1 MAERAKRNLPY
12 GHFGQVA
19 YSLDDEEWSFERVST
34 PSQIVRSCGPPNHV
48 YQPSERQQFNDV
60 PVRAEPQGQ
69 RMRRQTKDLLEHI
82 PELQPAAGLL
92 PALLRV
98 SEATQE
104 AVLNHDSTTGR
115 LIATSSIR
123 SEIQHK
129 SMRIAALACG
139 ESRTELRLIHVQ
151 NRRRGLSHDQKSWI
165 AVPTLY
171 GEETVCTKFDGPVQQ
186 VVFAE
191 PVDRGEPLLGVRLLR
206 KTLIFRPTHGTAK
219 SSDLEASSNIQPNLM
234 YDMDIKSTGNVA
246 HSDVAFNPWFSQ
258 QIALVDQSG
267 SWTVME
273 FQSRKLS
280 RVARTWT
287 GAVKTSSLS
296 DGWARIAW
304 LFNLETIAVCARD
317 TITLFSIAGQ
327 NSARLHTI
335 APDIASG
342 APWILDFAILPG
354 QMDKFAVLTTNN
366 LLVYRVASSGSHE
379 VQVENIAT
387 IEHFRNPEAT
397 DMRMSIW
404 CCNEG
409 VNVLLYPHT
418 GGVAT
423 LYGLNTSEQATL
435 HIIDPIEVQL
445 KQHSTSSTIVDMH
458 VTPITSSGGG
468 ILNEEQGHTEFFL
481 ATIVVSDGTVLEQIL
496 YRSRRDAVKQEYV
509 TTWETKLNA
518 TGAKVKQIGFAGAI
532 EADSGVHDEHVQEQ
546 PVSKRARRIAPRRK
560 PEDRG
565 IDLSRVAKDFGV
577 HQEFT
582 SIAHVVRE
590 AKSAFRNEEDTILP
604 MRTLDSF
611 QNTESISVVNPGTGE
626 SLEEVQ
632 YLLSESI
639 HVRGPSDDT
648 FAPEEHLR
656 ISSVMARLPIDFPPE
671 LHAHSLPEMYN
682 AIMSCWLAGLADDV
696 PGRVRLAKAAVA
708 RQVTTQLALASRV
721 AHADEG
727 EPQASAR
734 GREEQYPG
742 TAALSRLPIRAPSS
756 AHGEGSGQPLDLAG
770 SSQFSTLPTPSPTA
784 TPSVVTMS
792 TGLSSFAAPEIFR
805 LCRYT
810 TFSKP
815 SPSVLSRPMSKIL
828 SHWNVGD
835 SPAEYDWQ
843 STSKHVQRDDEDED
857 EAEEMSERDRKRLQR
872 RAERHIKRQRREAAA
887 SQAQQMASSQAPEI
901 LTASQPAAM
910 VSESQPIV
918 MSSQP
923 SAPRVAVASQVV
935 PGRFGGRPAKKK
947 RKSGF

>member
-19 YSLDDEEWSFERVST
+19 YSLEDEEWSFERVST
-34 PSQIVRSCGPPNHV
+34 PPQIVRSCGPPNHV
-48 YQPSERQQFNDV
+48 YQPSDREQLKNV

-69 RMRRQTKDLLEHI
+69 RMRRQTKDLLEHV

-92 PALLRV
+92 TELLRV

-151 NRRRGLSHDQKSWI
+151 NRRRGLSHNHKSWV

-191 PVDRGEPLLGVRLLR
+191 PVDRGEPLLGVRLLT
-206 KTLIFRPTHGTAK
+206 KTLIFRPTHGTRK
-219 SSDLEASSNIQPNLM
+219 SAEQEVSSNIQPNLM
-234 YDMDIKSTGNVA
+234 YDVDIKSTGNLA
-246 HSDVAFNPWFSQ
+246 HADVAFNPWFSQ

-287 GAVKTSSLS
+287 GAVKASSLS

-304 LFNLETIAVCARD
+304 LFNLEIIAVCTRD
-317 TITLFSIAGQ
+317 TITLISIAGQ
-327 NSARLHTI
+327 NSARLHTV

-342 APWILDFAILPG
+342 PPWILDFAVLPG

-366 LLVYRVASSGSHE
+366 LLVYRVASSGSHG

-404 CCNEG
+404 CFDEG
-409 VNVLLYPHT
+409 VNVLLYPRT

-423 LYGLNTSEQATL
+423 LYGLNTSAQATF
-435 HIIDPIEVQL
+435 HIIDPIEVRL
-445 KQHSTSSTIVDMH
+445 KRHSTSSTIVDMH

-468 ILNEEQGHTEFFL
+468 ILNEEQGQTEFFL
-481 ATIVVSDGTVLEQIL
+481 ATIVLSDDTVLERIF
-496 YRSRRDAVKQEYV
+496 YRSRRNAVKQEYV

-532 EADSGVHDEHVQEQ
+532 EGDSVVHDEHVQER
-546 PVSKRARRIAPRRK
+546 PVSRRARRIAPRRE

-565 IDLSRVAKDFGV
+565 IDLSRVAKDFDV
-577 HQEFT
+577 HQEFI
-582 SIAHVVRE
+582 SVAHVVGE
-590 AKSAFRNEEDTILP
+590 AKSAFRTEEDTILP

-611 QNTESISVVNPGTGE
+611 QDTESISVANPGAGE
-626 SLEEVQ
+626 SLDEVQ

-639 HVRGPSDDT
+639 HVRDSSDDAFT
-648 FAPEEHLR
+648 PEQRLR
-656 ISSVMARLPIDFPPE
+656 ISPIMARLPIDFPPE

-708 RQVTTQLALASRV
+708 RHVTTQLALASRV

-734 GREEQYPG
+734 GREEQYSG
-742 TAALSRLPIRAPSS
+742 TAALSRLPIRAPLS
-756 AHGEGSGQPLDLAG
+756 ANREGSAQPMDLAG

-805 LCRYT
+805 LCKYT

-857 EAEEMSERDRKRLQR
+857 DAEEMSERDRKRLQR

-910 VSESQPIV
+910 VTESQPMV